1 MLDLFEYLLSIGY
14 KVSRLDNGRI
24 TITTITTNEVLSLVK
39 GINFNDKFSVEAV
52 LVESLTYE
60 LRMI

>member
-1 MLDLFEYLLSIGY
+1 MLELFEYLLSIGY

-24 TITTITTNEVLSLVK
+24 TISSITTNEVLSLVK
-39 GINFNDKFSVEAV
+39 GINFNTQFSVEAV

-60 LRMI
+60 LRKV